1 MIGYAAVMIKKTTH
15 SRKEEIAKCDK
26 SKMNTDG
33 IGKVVSFANVSNTST
48 GHQDDTSAWYKSGWY
63 YDIQSDSLS
72 RSSNKVVPQID

>member
-1 MIGYAAVMIKKTTH
+1 MLKYNISDLENEIIRKDDRVCSCYDKKKTH

-48 GHQDDTSAWYKSGWY
+48 GHQDDTSA
-63 YDIQSDSLS
+63 
-72 RSSNKVVPQID
+72 